1 MEAKT
6 FYIGMD
12 LGGTT
17 FKALAV
23 TPDGSIL
30 GRVQEDTQAAQGP
43 RAVVQRMVAAIRQL
57 QGQVAP
63 ATRHL
68 AAVGF
73 GIPGILDLP
82 AGIVRRSPNL
92 PGWEDFDLKTA
103 LSQLLEVPIA
113 IENDANAAVL
123 GEAWLGAGR
132 GTGHFLML
140 TLGTGVGGGA
150 IIAGS
155 ILHGAHGYG
164 GEIGHTV
171 VDPDGPLCQ
180 CGSHGC
186 LEQFASGTAIAR
198 MAEPHYGKVTAQDV
212 ALAARRGE
220 TQALE
225 VFGQVGRYLGIA
237 CASLANLF
245 DPECIAIGGGA
256 ARAFDL
262 FIETMRATM
271 CQRTFPEVYNSVRI
285 VPAECGNDAGGFGAA
300 YQAMQRVSA

>member
-1 MEAKT
+1 MEAGT

-23 TPDGSIL
+23 TPDGRIL
-30 GRVQEDTQAAQGP
+30 GRVQEDTWAQQGP
-43 RAVVQRMVAAIRQL
+43 QVVVQRMGAAIRRL
-57 QGQVAP
+57 QEDAAP
-63 ATRHL
+63 APWHL

-73 GIPGILDLP
+73 GIPGILNLP

-92 PGWEDFDLKTA
+92 PGWEDFDLRTA
-103 LSQLLEVPIA
+103 LSQHLEVPVT

-132 GTGHFLML
+132 ETDHFLML

-150 IIAGS
+150 IVAGN

-171 VDPDGPLCQ
+171 VDPDGPLCH
-180 CGSHGC
+180 CGSQGC
-186 LEQFASGTAIAR
+186 LEQFASGTAMAR

-220 TQALE
+220 AQALE
-225 VFGQVGRYLGIA
+225 VFSQVGRYLGIA

-245 DPECIAIGGGA
+245 NPECIAIGGGA

-262 FIETMRATM
+262 FIETMQTTM
-271 CQRTFPEVYNSVRI
+271 RSRTFPEVYNSVRI
-285 VPAECGNDAGGFGAA
+285 VPAECGNDAGGFGAV
-300 YQAMQRVSA
+300 YQAMQRVPA

>member
-1 MEAKT
+1 MEAGT

-23 TPDGSIL
+23 TPEGRIL
-30 GRVQEDTQAAQGP
+30 GRMQEDTKAQQGP
-43 RAVVQRMVAAIRQL
+43 QAVVQRMVAAIRRL
-57 QGQVAP
+57 QQDVAP
-63 ATRHL
+63 APWHL

-73 GIPGILDLP
+73 GIPGIINLP

-92 PGWEDFDLKTA
+92 PGWEDFDLRTA
-103 LSQLLEVPIA
+103 LSQFLEVPVT
-113 IENDANAAVL
+113 IENDANAAVV

-132 GTGHFLML
+132 GAEHFLML

-150 IIAGS
+150 IIAGK

-186 LEQFASGTAIAR
+186 LEQFASGTAMAR
-198 MAEPHYGKVTAQDV
+198 IAEPHYGKVTAQDV

-220 TQALE
+220 AQALE
-225 VFGQVGRYLGIA
+225 VFQQVGRYLGIA

-245 DPECIAIGGGA
+245 NPECIAIGGGA

-262 FIETMRATM
+262 FIDSLQRTM
-271 CQRTFPEVYNSVRI
+271 CPRTFPEVYNSVRI
-285 VPAECGNDAGGFGAA
+285 VPAECGNDAGGLGAV
-300 YQAMQRVSA
+300 YQAMQRVPA